1 MHWLDNRELV
11 PMIRSLRDEGE
22 RARRHAV
29 ERALKHLGRGED
41 PRQVLDFLSHSLTNK
56 LLHPPTHALSHA
68 STEDREELVQWLAR
82 LYRLPPQQ

>member
-11 PMIRSLRDEGE
+11 PMIRSLRDEAE

-29 ERALKHLGRGED
+29 ERAMKNLARGED

-56 LLHPPTHALSHA
+56 LLHAPTHALSHA